1 MTQHENMTC
10 LDFRR
15 AKLAD
20 PYRLSDVAR
29 EHGKDCG
36 GCQHFAQRV
45 DREEEQYARALAV
58 PLPEGLND
66 RLVLAVRGQR
76 RTAWQAWAMA
86 ASFIAAVGIG
96 FSAWQITRPT
106 LSGAPQLVSYG
117 APMAAIHHVLD
128 EPEALRASEEI
139 PVEEFQAVLA
149 GFGARMMAPVGKV
162 VLLKPCPGPEGQ
174 KGWHIVIDGPQGRVT
189 LLLFPSD
196 QVRKPMMARMNG
208 MEAITEPGGRGYY
221 AVVATNANAA
231 EYFTRMLRD
240 NIRWQI

>member
-1 MTQHENMTC
+1 MTPQENMNC

-20 PYRLSDVAR
+20 PYRLNVAAQA
-29 EHGKDCG
+29 HGN
-36 GCQHFAQRV
+36 GCTNCQSFALRV

-58 PLPEGLND
+58 PVPEGLND

-76 RTAWQAWAMA
+76 RTSWQAWAMA
-86 ASFIAAVGIG
+86 ASLVAAVGIG
-96 FSAWQITRPT
+96 FAAWRFEQPA
-106 LSGAPQLVSYG
+106 LGGAPQLVSSG

-128 EPEALRASEEI
+128 EPEALRASYEI
-139 PVEEFQAVLA
+139 PIEEFQAVLA
-149 GFGARMMAPVGKV
+149 GFGAKMMAPVGKV
-162 VLLKPCPGPEGQ
+162 VLIKRCPGPEGE
-174 KGWHIVIDGPQGRVT
+174 GWHIVIDGPQGRIT
-189 LLLFPSD
+189 LLLFPGT